1 MYGGQMIETG
11 DVDEI
16 FYDPKHPYTWGC
28 CHQCQI

>member
-16 FYDPKHPYTWGC
+16 FYDPKASLYMG
-28 CHQCQI
+28 IIIINA